1 MASSGDKF
9 IYFLMGGF
17 IGASV
22 AVLLAPKSGEET
34 RRFLEDKY
42 KEGTDQ
48 FGEKTQE
55 GRDFFSDKSRAVVER
70 VGETIERGKE
80 TIQQQKE
87 QVTAAFEAGA
97 QAYENE
103 KRKLKG
109 VGTKKKKKSVS

>member
-1 MASSGDKF
+1 MASSGDRF

-22 AVLLAPKSGEET
+22 ALLLAPKSGEET

-42 KEGTDQ
+42 KAGTDHL
-48 FGEKTQE
+48 GEKTQE
-55 GRDFFSDKSRAVVER
+55 GRDFISDKSREVVER

-87 QVTAAFEAGA
+87 QVASALEAGV

-103 KRKLKG
+103 KGKLKG
-109 VGTKKKKKSVS
+109 VGTTKKKKSVS

>member
-1 MASSGDKF
+1 MASSGDRF

-22 AVLLAPKSGEET
+22 ALLLAPKSGEET

-42 KEGTDQ
+42 KAGTDNL
-48 FGEKTQE
+48 GEKTQE
-55 GRDFFSDKSRAVVER
+55 GRDFISDKSREVVER

-87 QVTAAFEAGA
+87 QVAAALEAGV

-103 KRKLKG
+103 KGKLKG
-109 VGTKKKKKSVS
+109 VVTKKKKKSVS